1 MKNYQLAVGIDV
13 SKKTL
18 DVFIHNHSKHRV
30 FDNTKSGY
38 LSLNIIAKFSENEK
52 SILYCSE
59 HTENYFLKLAIF
71 MQTYGL
77 GICSG
82 KSHRD

>member
-30 FDNTKSGY
+30 FDNTRSGY
-38 LSLNIIAKFSENEK
+38 LSLEKWVGKFSENEK
-52 SILYCSE
+52 PILYCLF
-59 HTENYFLKLAIF
+59 TIWKLF
-71 MQTYGL
+71 
-77 GICSG
+77 G
-82 KSHRD
+82 KMEGKFE